1 MKTTLNGALL
11 FALVASTAAAQAK
24 KPGQSLALS
33 KGIAQYEAEQLDQA
47 KTTLTPLAK
56 SGDAEAMFYLGRI
69 AIEQS
74 DGDEAVTWLEEA
86 TKQNDRSSVYHQW
99 LATAYGVKASAANP
113 MTQMTLLP
121 MLKRESERA
130 VELDSLNIDARVNLM
145 QFYLQA
151 PPMAGGGVDKARE
164 QLAAITALNP
174 YQGRLQSAAVA
185 ENQKDSL
192 TTERILRDLAA
203 AFPDSSTPS
212 VRLATYYANQKRYD
226 DAFGVLEDRL
236 RRSPNDGSALY
247 QLGRVGALSGEKLDQ
262 AQSALDRYVKMP
274 HKRGA
279 PSIAAAHWRLGM
291 VVEAKGDTKAA
302 KAEYQRALRLDPKL
316 TGAKV
321 SLDKL
326 K

>member
-1 MKTTLNGALL
+1 LLIALM
-11 FALVASTAAAQAK
+11 ASTAAAQAK
-24 KPGQSLALS
+24 NASQSSRLA
-33 KGIAQYEAEQLDQA
+33 KGIAQYEAEQLDPA
-47 KTTLTPLAK
+47 KATLAPLAK
-56 SGDAEAMFYLGRI
+56 SGDAVAMFYLGRI

-74 DGDEAVTWLEEA
+74 DGDAAVTWLEEA
-86 TKQNDRSSVYHQW
+86 TKQNDRSSLYHQW
-99 LATAYGVKASAANP
+99 LATAYGVKAGAANP
-113 MTQMTLLP
+113 MAQMTLLP
-121 MLKRESERA
+121 TLKRESERA
-130 VELDSLNIDARVNLM
+130 VELDSSNIDARVNLM

-151 PPMAGGGVDKARE
+151 PPMVGGGVDKARE

-174 YQGRLQSAAVA
+174 YQGQLQSAAIA
-185 ENQKDSL
+185 ENQKDSVAA
-192 TTERILRDLAA
+192 ERILRDLAA

-226 DAFGVLEDRL
+226 DAFRVLEERL

-247 QLGRVGALSGEKLDQ
+247 QLGRTAALSGAKLDQ
-262 AQSALDRYVKMP
+262 AQLALNQYVKMP

-291 VVEAKGDTKAA
+291 VVEAKGDTKTA
-302 KAEYQRALRLDPKL
+302 KAEYERALRLDPKL
-316 TGAKV
+316 TGAKA